1 MAFKLRNSAHYLSSR
16 IRHLFFVFSDVALA
30 FFYKK
35 STLFRRASFNG
46 YDGTLAAEC
55 QIDSWADWE
64 IKTVN
69 RMMEWRC
76 FSVDKNGRR
85 FGQKAWTNKRQI
97 PEPIPSS
104 EVTLFSQFCD
114 LKGSRV
120 LDVGCF
126 EGIHSISLFLMGA
139 KVVAVD
145 ARVEN
150 VVKTIVRSGLYRA
163 PVETIKF
170 AFEKDSVDTLPKNI
184 DYVFH
189 RSVLPLMEDPVK
201 HLHDL
206 GKIANT
212 GIYLDTVIYSKL
224 HETYQTMGQTF
235 PCLTMPNLR
244 KNGEFSG
251 VAKIGRGLEEGT
263 IVNALKTVGF
273 KKILHHTLWN
283 NVFGKGLRIIA
294 VK

>member
-1 MAFKLRNSAHYLSSR
+1 MFLKLQNSAHSLLSR
-16 IRHLFFVFSDVALA
+16 IRHPLFVLSDVTLA

-35 STLFRRASFNG
+35 STLFRRASFDG
-46 YDGTLAAEC
+46 YDRKLAAEC
-55 QIDSWADWE
+55 QIDSWSDRDLKKLNG
-64 IKTVN
+64 II
-69 RMMEWRC
+69 EWRC
-76 FSVDKNGRR
+76 FSVDKIGRR
-85 FGQKAWTNKRQI
+85 FGHKAWKNRRQV

-114 LKGSRV
+114 LKGALV

-126 EGIHSISLFLMGA
+126 EGIHSISLSLMGA

-150 VVKTIVRSGLYRA
+150 VVKTIIRSGIYRT

-206 GKIANT
+206 GKIAKT

-244 KNGEFSG
+244 TNGEFSG

-273 KKILHHTLWN
+273 KKILHYNLWN
-283 NVFGKGLRIIA
+283 NLFGKGLRIIA